1 MYNSQFSIKNTKFP
15 DLIICSAFFL
25 FSFIITLYYPD
36 VFLGIII
43 LLSFGFIINTLFIKS
58 DALTLTE
65 HIIAGVGIG
74 LMVVNI
80 LMASLVYIDKT
91 QWFKEILLLLFLFS
105 ITASVIKRKINAFK
119 PYSINREDI
128 FPWIIVLMFFF
139 ASILLRHADFRLPDE
154 YMYLNK
160 IKGIVSG
167 GYISD
172 YAQDRYFFHYSYAA
186 ILEFAALTFKSAEMV
201 SLFFVS
207 MSLIPT
213 YLLGK
218 ELFNK
223 NAGYVA
229 VLFLAFNPSI
239 IFYSIRL
246 LTEVPLIFLIASF
259 LYFLYKW
266 SKSRNTTYFFISCVF
281 ILIAVLVKLHGII
294 FLGIGT
300 IYMLSTFNIKNF
312 YKNTKYL
319 FIFISLLI
327 LFSIIWNLHGN
338 IYTMLQGLFSRI
350 VNEISSDVIWVGYKL
365 YITSFAPDLY
375 SMPFVVL
382 FFFGTAA
389 FLKEPI
395 DKKIFLLMPIA
406 VYALLISL
414 AGGQFGMGVRN
425 FLVNIPLMSVLAAY
439 GIVQDGKLY
448 RSVFWILSGIYLII
462 LAIMVIYAPRF
473 PHLNFILP
481 DLPVWIRVLT
491 FSAAFIVTILIMQ
504 GWGIEKVQKTQYL
517 IISLVIIS
525 SLLNANFF
533 INMQEGYPD
542 SSKSGISD
550 AGKWLSENTPQNAS
564 IQSSTWELPFWMDT
578 NTKSNPGTRYPES
591 TFLSYYVNKTTF
603 AAPYSE
609 EVFLERIKNKEV
621 DYVVIFTDMLLT
633 SSDETG
639 DTYKYLQK
647 YVNETPGGTDL
658 VYTQRGERGNVLFRV
673 YKVI

>member
-1 MYNSQFSIKNTKFP
+1 MYNSQFPLKNTKFL
-15 DLIICSAFFL
+15 DLITCSALFL

-43 LLSFGFIINTLFIKS
+43 LLSFGFITHTILIKS

-65 HIIAGVGIG
+65 RIVASFGIG
-74 LMVVNI
+74 LLTANI
-80 LMASLVYIDKT
+80 LMASLVYLDKT

-105 ITASVIKRKINAFK
+105 IAASVVKRKMSAFK
-119 PYSINREDI
+119 PYSLNREDI
-128 FPWIIVLMFFF
+128 FPWIMVLTFFF
-139 ASILLRHADFRLPDE
+139 VSILLRHADFRLPDE

-186 ILEFAALTFKSAEMV
+186 ILEFAALTFRSAEIA

-223 NAGYVA
+223 NVGYVS

-246 LTEVPLIFLIASF
+246 LTEVPLVFLIASF

-266 SKSRNTTYFFISCVF
+266 SKSRNATNFFISCVF
-281 ILIAVLVKLHGII
+281 ILIAILVKLHGII

-300 IYMLSTFNIKNF
+300 IYMLSTFDLKNF

-319 FIFISLLI
+319 FIFIGLLI
-327 LFSIIWNLHGN
+327 LFSMIWNL
-338 IYTMLQGLFSRI
+338 YAMLQGLFSRI
-350 VNEISSDVIWVGYKL
+350 VNEVSSDVIWVGYKL

-382 FFFGTAA
+382 FFFGIAA
-389 FLKEPI
+389 FLKEPFN
-395 DKKIFLLMPIA
+395 KKFFLLMPIA

-414 AGGQFGMGVRN
+414 AWGQFGIGVKN

-439 GIVQDGKLY
+439 GVVQQGRLY
-448 RSVFWILSGIYLII
+448 RSVFWILSSIYLVI

-481 DLPVWIRVLT
+481 DLPAWIRILT
-491 FSAAFIVTILIMQ
+491 FSAAFIVVILIMQ
-504 GWGIEKVQKTQYL
+504 DWEIETRQKIQYL

-525 SLLNANFF
+525 SLFNANFF

-542 SSKSGISD
+542 RSKSGILE
-550 AGKWLSENTPQNAS
+550 AGKWLSENTPSNAS
-564 IQSSTWELPFWMDT
+564 IQSSTWELPVHIYT
-578 NTKSNPGTRYPES
+578 NTQSNPGRRYPES

-603 AAPYSE
+603 ATPYSE

-621 DYVVIFTDMLLT
+621 DYVVIFTDPLLT

-639 DTYKYLQK
+639 DAYKYLQK
-647 YVNETPGGTDL
+647 YVNETPLGTEL
-658 VYTQRGERGNVLFRV
+658 AYTQRGEREKVLFRV